1 MLGFGLQLCIHPT
14 LGKGIWLAIV
24 HHFALVHYPQIHLPT
39 IDKVSGR
46 KPYHRNPDIGI
57 LVPLPMAD
65 WWGFLAQSAGS
76 NHCWLAFAYPHWERL
91 WLAIVHHFAL
101 GCYSLTHPPTHHR
114 QSVWQGALPQEP

>member
-57 LVPLPMAD
+57 LGPLPMAD

-76 NHCWLAFAYPHWERL
+76 NHCWLASAYPTMGKVMACHCASL
-91 WLAIVHHFAL
+91 L
-101 GCYSLTHPPTHHR
+101 GLVGHVLLVGL
-114 QSVWQGALPQEP
+114 SVPNCWY